1 LPSRARSPNTS
12 AGALFVP
19 WRNFSRF
26 HNVPMKHRFRS
37 ATDPVE
43 FGVKM
48 NPMLKLPKVFRAPN
62 LTELAYLSVKQH
74 LLNGKLVEGSR
85 LTEEALSSQL
95 GISKSPVREALTRLE
110 SEGLIVIES
119 RRGAYV
125 RKFSIRETRDLY
137 NVRELLEV
145 HAVGIA
151 RLSPGLLRDL
161 AESIERTRY
170 HLEHGDMIAHVEEDI
185 RFHSM
190 IAAATENEEL
200 CRILENV
207 QHKSLL
213 SRAKTYHLSATTAPV
228 SHQKIYRALKAG
240 DRAAAQQAMSE
251 HIAFVRDTLLESLQF
266 ADAAVAEMEAATVGA
281 GF

>member
-1 LPSRARSPNTS
+1 
-12 AGALFVP
+12 
-19 WRNFSRF
+19 
-26 HNVPMKHRFRS
+26 
-37 ATDPVE
+37 
-43 FGVKM
+43 
-48 NPMLKLPKVFRAPN
+48 MLKLPKVFRAPN

-74 LLNGKLVEGSR
+74 LLSGELVEGSR

-110 SEGLIVIES
+110 SEGLVVIES

-125 RKFSIRETRDLY
+125 RKFSVRETRDLY

-151 RLSPGLLRDL
+151 KLSPALLQEL
-161 AESIERTRY
+161 AESVERTRY
-170 HLEHGDMIAHVEEDI
+170 HLEHGDMVAHVEEDI

-190 IAAATENEEL
+190 IAAATDNDEL

-213 SRAKTYHLSATTAPV
+213 SRAKTYHLSATTAPA
-228 SHQKIYRALKAG
+228 SHQKIYMALKKG
-240 DRAAAQQAMSE
+240 DRPAAQQAMGE
-251 HIAFVRDTLLESLQF
+251 HIAFVREALLESLES
-266 ADAAVAEMEAATVGA
+266 ADAALAELEAATVGA
-281 GF
+281 DF

>member
-1 LPSRARSPNTS
+1 
-12 AGALFVP
+12 
-19 WRNFSRF
+19 
-26 HNVPMKHRFRS
+26 
-37 ATDPVE
+37 
-43 FGVKM
+43 M
-48 NPMLKLPKVFRAPN
+48 NSMLKLPKVFRAPN

-74 LLNGKLVEGSR
+74 LLNGELVEGSR

-110 SEGLIVIES
+110 SEGLVVIES

-151 RLSPGLLRDL
+151 KLSPALLREL
-161 AESIERTRY
+161 AESIERTRF
-170 HLEHGDMIAHVEEDI
+170 HLDNGDMVAHVEEDI
-185 RFHSM
+185 RFHST
-190 IAAATENEEL
+190 IATATENEEL

-213 SRAKTYHLSATTAPV
+213 SRAKTYHLSATTAPA

-251 HIAFVRDTLLESLQF
+251 HIAFVRDALLESLQF
-266 ADAAVAEMEAATVGA
+266 ADSAIAEMEAATVGA